1 MIESGDTVGGLGVI
15 ADGLLIVGLIDNVLR
30 FTLLKKLENIHPLNT
45 VFGIIL
51 GLKIFGFLGLIFGP
65 ILVSITILLMQ
76 IYGDEFSEE
85 TEDSPN
91 DIVLPE
97 SETPLQPKIDIDI

>member
-1 MIESGDTVGGLGVI
+1 MFSD
-15 ADGLLIVGLIDNVLR
+15 LLFEKIR
-30 FTLLKKLENIHPLNT
+30 KHPSIKYC
-45 VFGIIL
+45 FGIIL
-51 GLKIFGFLGLIFGP
+51 GLKILVFWFNILMIF
-65 ILVSITILLMQ
+65 SFYHYSLMQ

-97 SETPLQPKIDIDI
+97 SEKPLQEKIDIDIKKKCKELIPKY

>member
-1 MIESGDTVGGLGVI
+1 MQGINPEI
-15 ADGLLIVGLIDNVLR
+15 
-30 FTLLKKLENIHPLNT
+30 LKEICEVKMPFGKHA
-45 VFGIIL
+45 GIIL

-65 ILVSITILLMQ
+65 ILVSITVLLMQ

-85 TEDSPN
+85 IEDSPN

-97 SETPLQPKIDIDI
+97 SEKPLQSKIDIDI

>member
-1 MIESGDTVGGLGVI
+1 MRRNGSG
-15 ADGLLIVGLIDNVLR
+15 
-30 FTLLKKLENIHPLNT
+30 
-45 VFGIIL
+45 
-51 GLKIFGFLGLIFGP
+51 FGFFGLIFGP

-97 SETPLQPKIDIDI
+97 SEKPLQSKIDIDI

>member
-1 MIESGDTVGGLGVI
+1 MFSD
-15 ADGLLIVGLIDNVLR
+15 LLFEKIR
-30 FTLLKKLENIHPLNT
+30 KHPSIKYCFWNYFRT
-45 VFGIIL
+45 KDFW
-51 GLKIFGFLGLIFGP
+51 FFFFCLIFGP